1 MHFLPLTLLM
11 DWIEIGLVG
20 LFIAAFLS
28 ATIIP
33 FSSEL
38 LFLAFLS
45 SGFPLLSCVIVA
57 SAGNTLGGMS
67 SYGLGRLGNHE
78 KILKY
83 AGVSSNS
90 TRPWDGAAKR
100 YGSVLALLCWTPIF
114 GDIIAVSL
122 GLFKTPF
129 VPVLGFM
136 TVGKT
141 ARYAVI
147 AIIHLKLAA

>member
-1 MHFLPLTLLM
+1 M

-90 TRPWDGAAKR
+90 TRRWDGAAKR
-100 YGSVLALLCWTPIF
+100 
-114 GDIIAVSL
+114 
-122 GLFKTPF
+122 
-129 VPVLGFM
+129 
-136 TVGKT
+136 
-141 ARYAVI
+141 
-147 AIIHLKLAA
+147 